1 MTRDSKCG
9 FPFNDDDKAV
19 ARADLRIGA
28 IMPDGTIYA
37 GISPRTDTPMYVM
50 PQDAPLTM
58 TFKKANAAIA
68 RTGGAV
74 QQPRGPWWFQL
85 NQIRARRPLLV
96 IVATPLH
103 CVGYAV
109 QRRF

>member
-58 TFKKANAAIA
+58 TFKKANRYAAGLDA
-68 RTGGAV
+68 YSHHDWRVPQLPELAALFNDRAALGGFNLT
-74 QQPRGPWWFQL
+74 RS
-85 NQIRARRPLLV
+85 
-96 IVATPLH
+96 
-103 CVGYAV
+103 
-109 QRRF
+109 